1 MIDIFPR
8 EFSRLLMWVFSW
20 GILRGL
26 LNPFCQ
32 PVGVC
37 MSQGYSEDDLKR
49 LSWQCRRGIKEVE
62 VLLAPFFERFF
73 TQLSAEDQARFVAF
87 LEESDVDMFEWFMQR
102 SKPEDPDTRYVVD
115 VILARMAS

>member
-1 MIDIFPR
+1 
-8 EFSRLLMWVFSW
+8 
-20 GILRGL
+20 
-26 LNPFCQ
+26 
-32 PVGVC
+32 